1 MKSYDAVIIGAG
13 FGGLYMLHRL
23 RSQGMDVRVFEA
35 GTDVGGTW
43 YWNRYPGARCDV
55 ESMEYSYQFD
65 DGLQQEWE
73 WTERYAAQPEILAYI
88 RHVADRFQL
97 RDDIQFETRVESAVF
112 DEEEGI
118 WSVVT
123 DDGEQYRANF
133 VIAATGCLSVP
144 NDPDIPGKADF
155 EGELYH
161 TGRWPHEPVDFRGKR
176 VGVIGTGSSAI
187 QSVPIIAEQA
197 SELYVFQRTPAYSVP
212 AQNEPLDAELR
223 QRIKARYDELREQN
237 KREMVGF
244 GARHPGNDGCVMEMK
259 PEDRRDQFERHWKL
273 GGLLY
278 LRCFGDIPFDQ
289 EANDAAAEFV
299 REKIRAIVHDPET
312 AEKLCPHNNIMGKRL
327 CADSGYFEAFNR
339 TNVHLVDVNADP
351 IEKITASGIRTGAG
365 DYELDCI
372 VFATGFD
379 AMTGALNRIDIRG
392 REGQRLRD
400 KWSDGPRTYLG
411 LEVAGFPNL
420 FIITGPGSPSVF
432 TNMLPS
438 IEQHVDFIADCIAY
452 MRERELRLIEAR
464 QQAEDEWVEH
474 VNAVADTTLLP
485 QTDSWYVGANIPGKP
500 RVFMALLGFPEYCDR
515 CDEIV
520 ANGYEGFAFS

>member
-1 MKSYDAVIIGAG
+1 MNGKELKAAMQQGQRVYGTCVTMHANSWPGMIASTGVDFVFIDTEHTAIGRETLSVMCTMFRQHGVAPIVRIPEPDPYQATMVLDGGAAG
-13 FGGLYMLHRL
+13 IVAPDVETVEQVKMLVGATKLRPLKGQRL
-23 RSQGMDVRVFEA
+23 RNVLD
-35 GTDVGGTW
+35 GT
-43 YWNRYPGARCDV
+43 
-55 ESMEYSYQFD
+55 
-65 DGLQQEWE
+65 
-73 WTERYAAQPEILAYI
+73 
-88 RHVADRFQL
+88 
-97 RDDIQFETRVESAVF
+97 
-112 DEEEGI
+112 
-118 WSVVT
+118 
-123 DDGEQYRANF
+123 
-133 VIAATGCLSVP
+133 
-144 NDPDIPGKADF
+144 
-155 EGELYH
+155 
-161 TGRWPHEPVDFRGKR
+161 
-176 VGVIGTGSSAI
+176 
-187 QSVPIIAEQA
+187 
-197 SELYVFQRTPAYSVP
+197 
-212 AQNEPLDAELR
+212 EPLEPELSR
-223 QRIKARYDELREQN
+223 RIKARYPDLREQN

-259 PEDRRDQFERHWKL
+259 PEDRREQFERHWKL

-299 REKIRAIVHDPET
+299 REKIREIVHDPET

-327 CADSGYFEAFNR
+327 CADSGYFAAFNR
-339 TNVHLVDVNADP
+339 PNVHLVDVKADP
-351 IEKITASGIRTGAG
+351 IEKITTTGITTAG
-365 DYELDCI
+365 EDYALDCI

-392 REGQRLRD
+392 RGGQRLRD

-420 FIITGPGSPSVF
+420 FIVTGPGSPSVF

-452 MRERELRLIEAR
+452 MRDRELRVIEAE
-464 QQAEDEWVEH
+464 QGAEDEWVEH

-520 ANGYEGFAFS
+520 ANDYEGFAFS